1 MFNGSFREITRMKRA
16 EGANRIA
23 GEAGD
28 DEDFKVV
35 PVESIS
41 EYDTLQIFFY
51 VHNITVV

>member
-1 MFNGSFREITRMKRA
+1 MKQAKGTNGIS
-16 EGANRIA
+16 

-41 EYDTLQIFFY
+41 EYQTLQILFFFFKKPQSSEHIC
-51 VHNITVV
+51 VDL